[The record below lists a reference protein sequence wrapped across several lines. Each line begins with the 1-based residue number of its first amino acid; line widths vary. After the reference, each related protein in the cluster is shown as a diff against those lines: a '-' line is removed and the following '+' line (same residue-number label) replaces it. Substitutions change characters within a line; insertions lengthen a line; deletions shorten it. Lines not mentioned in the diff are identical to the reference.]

1 VTAQTNLGRLEKKVD
16 LLSKAMHLLLFKEK
30 ASISRKEAREIE
42 KRLSA
47 YLQGNKRE
55 FVDLEDILNAE
66 RKSTQKGS
74 KRA

>member
-30 ASISRKEAREIE
+30 ESISRKDAREIE

-66 RKSTQKGS
+66 RKGTQKGS

>member
-1 VTAQTNLGRLEKKVD
+1 MTAQTNLGRLEKKVD

-30 ASISRKEAREIE
+30 ESISRKEAREIE

>member
-1 VTAQTNLGRLEKKVD
+1 MTAQTNLGKLEKRVD

-30 ASISRKEAREIE
+30 ERISRKEAREIE

-47 YLQGNKRE
+47 YLQGDKRE
-55 FVDLEDILNAE
+55 FVDLEDVPNAK
-66 RKSTQKGS
+66 RQNKQKGS

>member
-30 ASISRKEAREIE
+30 ESISRKDAREIE

>member
-1 VTAQTNLGRLEKKVD
+1 MEKKVD

-30 ASISRKEAREIE
+30 ESISRKDAREIE